1 MKNKQAFTL
10 KQAIT
15 AVKTKGSNAFKL
27 PLILTEMKLDQYIK
41 GLEELRKPSEKYDV
55 FLSEK
60 RELLSKHAELDEA
73 GSLILY
79 AGQNGTGERKYDY
92 GFPNI
97 IKDKEE
103 FEEAAA
109 ELEKKY
115 KKVLEAEQKKQLDF
129 EKTLEE
135 EADIELKQIPSD
147 ALPELDY
154 DYLKIFVDAGIVEV

>member
-15 AVKTKGSNAFKL
+15 AVKTKGGNAFKL
-27 PLILTEMKLDQYIK
+27 PLILTEMELDQYIK
-41 GLEELRKPSEKYDV
+41 GLEELRKPSEKYNA
-55 FLSEK
+55 FLAEK
-60 RELLSKHAELDEA
+60 RELLSKYAELDEA
-73 GSLILY
+73 GNLMLY

>member
-15 AVKTKGSNAFKL
+15 AVKTKGNNAFKL
-27 PLILTEMKLDQYIK
+27 PLILNEMKLDQYIK
-41 GLEELRKPSEKYDV
+41 GLEELRKPSEKYDE
-55 FLSEK
+55 FLAEK

-73 GSLILY
+73 GNIILY

-92 GFPNI
+92 GFPHIVKN
-97 IKDKEE
+97 KEE

-115 KKVLEAEQKKQLDF
+115 KKVLEAEQKKQMDF

-135 EADIELKQIPSD
+135 EADIELKQIPFD
-147 ALPELDY
+147 TLPELDY

>member
-10 KQAIT
+10 KQAII

-27 PLILTEMKLDQYIK
+27 PLILNEMKLDQYIK
-41 GLEELRKPSEKYDV
+41 GLEELRKPSKKYDE
-55 FLSEK
+55 FLAEK

-73 GSLILY
+73 GNIILY
-79 AGQNGTGERKYDY
+79 TGQNGAGERKYDY

-97 IKDKEE
+97 VKDKEE
-103 FEEAAA
+103 FDKAAA
-109 ELEKKY
+109 ELEKKH

-135 EADIELKQIPSD
+135 EADIELKQIPFD

>member
-27 PLILTEMKLDQYIK
+27 PLILNEMRLDQYIE
-41 GLEELRKPSEKYDV
+41 GLEELRKPSEKYDA
-55 FLSEK
+55 FLNEK

-73 GSLILY
+73 GSIILY
-79 AGQNGTGERKYDY
+79 AGQNGTGERKHDY

-97 IKDKEE
+97 IADKEE

-115 KKVLEAEQKKQLDF
+115 KKVLEAERKKQVEF

-135 EADIELKQIPSD
+135 EADIALK
-147 ALPELDY
+147 
-154 DYLKIFVDAGIVEV
+154 

>member
-10 KQAIT
+10 KQAIS

-41 GLEELRKPSEKYDV
+41 GLEELRKPSEKYDE
-55 FLSEK
+55 FLAEK

-73 GSLILY
+73 GNIILY
-79 AGQNGTGERKYDY
+79 TGQNGTGERKYDY

-97 IKDKEE
+97 IKDKEK

-109 ELEKKY
+109 ELEEKY
-115 KKVLEAEQKKQLDF
+115 KKVLEAEQKKQIEF

-135 EADIELKQIPSD
+135 EADIELKQIPFD

-154 DYLKIFVDAGIVEV
+154 DYLKIFVDCGIVEV

>member
-15 AVKTKGSNAFKL
+15 AVKTKGGNAFKL

-41 GLEELRKPSEKYDV
+41 GLEELRKPSEKYNA
-55 FLSEK
+55 FLAEK

-73 GSLILY
+73 GSIILY

-97 IKDKEE
+97 VKDKEK

-115 KKVLEAEQKKQLDF
+115 KKVLDAEQKKQLDF

-135 EADIELKQIPSD
+135 EADIELKQIPFD

-154 DYLKIFVDAGIVEV
+154 DYLKIFVDAGIVKV